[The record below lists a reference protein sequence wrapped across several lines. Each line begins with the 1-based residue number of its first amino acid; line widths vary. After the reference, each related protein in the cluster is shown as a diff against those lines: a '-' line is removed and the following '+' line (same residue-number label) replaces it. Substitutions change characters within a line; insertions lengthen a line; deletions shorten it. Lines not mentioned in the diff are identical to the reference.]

1 MFIWY
6 RNSILATALS
16 LMGCASILAA
26 VSELIKDE
34 SLRELTTPQA
44 VVAIAVGVALAVLG
58 KVISVR
64 KASRK
69 NTAVTASA
77 SAPAAA
83 HPAPVQSAPAAV
95 TQTPVKGLTA
105 AGIFALLTIVL
116 TVGAT
121 LLAGRNMLTRATDIV
136 STIEI
141 GLYVL
146 LAAGCFRAKSLRAA
160 SGLQAVCFFGLCG
173 IEALSALTNYRV
185 YGPDHFIASD
195 GAIYHYMYA
204 APALAAAAFLLM
216 AVFALCACAK
226 TRSRAGGFARALWF
240 LPTLLLIV
248 SFTKLIG
255 DSHIP
260 GLLEMMFSR
269 GVISFRP
276 EFLVLLSVISTVL
289 TVFFAG
295 LGLRRLCGL
304 SAPSAPAPRRA
315 AYVYEPV
322 SSNPVPPAQPVQPQP
337 IHMQPAQPVQPKPAA
352 PQADPQDIDRKLQ
365 AYKDLLDCGILSQ
378 AEYDQKV
385 RELTRG

>member
-69 NTAVTASA
+69 NTAATASA
-77 SAPAAA
+77 
-83 HPAPVQSAPAAV
+83 SAPAAV

-105 AGIFALLTIVL
+105 AGILALLTIVL

-121 LLAGRNMLTRATDIV
+121 LLAGRNMLTRATDTV